1 MMVDFHD
8 PRGAIGTPI
17 DAYELRV
24 DLRGH
29 NDPSLALLANGFPD
43 SQTFLELLGEVMQ
56 EQLPSLRVAH
66 FNKGN
71 ASIPAPAEMLEEA
84 TRVGVGVVAAY
95 GH

>member
-1 MMVDFHD
+1 MVDFHD
-8 PRGAIGTPI
+8 PRGEIATPV
-17 DAYELRV
+17 DPYELTV

-43 SQTFLELLGEVMQ
+43 SERFLELLGEVLQ
-56 EQLPSLRVAH
+56 EQLPSLRVSL

-71 ASIPAPAEMLEEA
+71 ASIAAPDEMLDEA
-84 TRVGVGVVAAY
+84 VAANCGLIAAY

>member
-1 MMVDFHD
+1 MVDFHD
-8 PRGAIGTPI
+8 PRGAIATPI
-17 DAYELRV
+17 EAYELGV

-43 SQTFLELLGEVMQ
+43 SEAFLELLAEVLQ
-56 EQLPSLRVAH
+56 EQLPSLHVSH

-71 ASIPAPAEMLEEA
+71 ASIPAPAEMLDA
-84 TRVGVGVVAAY
+84 AAASVGVIAAY

>member
-1 MMVDFHD
+1 MIDFHD
-8 PRGAIGTPI
+8 PRGEIATPM
-17 DAYELRV
+17 DAYDLRV

-43 SQTFLELLGEVMQ
+43 SEAFLELLAEVMQ
-56 EQLPSLRVAH
+56 EQLPSLRVSH

-71 ASIPAPAEMLEEA
+71 ASIPAPAEMLDAAVES
-84 TRVGVGVVAAY
+84 GVGVVAAY

>member
-1 MMVDFHD
+1 MVEFHD
-8 PRGAIGTPI
+8 PRGEIATPI

-29 NDPSLALLANGFPD
+29 NDPSVALLANGFPD
-43 SQTFLELLGEVMQ
+43 SEAFLELLAEVMQ
-56 EQLPSLRVAH
+56 EQLPSLRVSH

-71 ASIPAPAEMLEEA
+71 ASIPAPPEMLDQA
-84 TRVGVGVVAAY
+84 TESSVGVIAAY